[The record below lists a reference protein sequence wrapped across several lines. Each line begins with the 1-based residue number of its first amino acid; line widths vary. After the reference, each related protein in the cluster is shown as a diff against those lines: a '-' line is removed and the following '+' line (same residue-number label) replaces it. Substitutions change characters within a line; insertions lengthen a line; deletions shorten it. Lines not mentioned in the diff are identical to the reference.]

1 MVPTGERLRANVWG
15 RYYVTD
21 ECDGCGVCA
30 SCAPL
35 NFDRSWDGTYYA
47 VAQQPRDEA
56 EQEAMRAAIA
66 ACPLHCIKY
75 DPDLD

>member
-1 MVPTGERLRANVWG
+1 MLPTGERLRANAWG

-21 ECDGCGVCA
+21 ECDGCGICA
-30 SCAPL
+30 ACAPL

-47 VAQQPRDEA
+47 VAQQPKDES
-56 EQEAMRAAIA
+56 EQEAMRSAIA

-75 DPDLD
+75 DPDMD